1 MVAIDSGSKIW
12 DAISNKPVDELD
24 LRPETKALLKESLF
38 VHPLPFVET
47 VIFISTPH
55 GGSYQASQTVVGLF
69 RRLVTLPVT
78 IANVTADIVTNA
90 GNALKLAEDRRP
102 STASPACRLG
112 TLALR
117 RLGPFRLRPASTPTP
132 SFRHC
137 RMAHWRAAT
146 TASCNTRVPI
156 YPASSLR
163 W

>member
-1 MVAIDSGSKIW
+1 
-12 DAISNKPVDELD
+12 
-24 LRPETKALLKESLF
+24 LLKESLF

-55 GGSYQASQTVVGLF
+55 GGSYQASLTVVGLF

-90 GNALKLAEDRRP
+90 GNALKLAEDRRTFN
-102 STASPACRLG
+102 SIAGMSPGNPGIEAAR
-112 TLALR
+112 
-117 RLGPFRLRPASTPTP
+117 PFRRSRPASTPTP

-137 RMAHWRAAT
+137 RMARWRAAT

-156 YPASSLR
+156 FLASSLR